1 MASSAQPAAED
12 VSNKHFVVVV
22 LTDSLSPA
30 QKPTPQE
37 SMKQEVLR
45 QPKATKQGDTL
56 KTGGCASLSPQF
68 HVP

>member
-30 QKPTPQE
+30 
-37 SMKQEVLR
+37 
-45 QPKATKQGDTL
+45 
-56 KTGGCASLSPQF
+56 
-68 HVP
+68 